1 MPPQGDVGTLPAG
14 TVRVGAVDQPG
25 IDDHH
30 VPGRHRHVHLVRMRG
45 VRGIVRVLDGGKGRI
60 VGVDDV
66 VERVRPAVRAGDHPQ
81 APVLP
86 RRVREVQEE
95 RDLGDAAGTRDR
107 MAPAP
112 PVLVPEQGRPAGRL
126 ADDVPGREARV
137 VETQSVEHRLEAGV
151 GDERRERRVVGEGD
165 EAPLGLPSG
174 PVLRAGGPEGG
185 RRECPHRLEE
195 RRGQHP
201 RDVAVALLDEPAAR
215 RRRVPCRLVA
225 VHSFPR
231 CPPGCGRDG
240 PPVPLPPDPR
250 LSRFHD
256 RVRIRADAVGR
267 GSRSRHGTP
276 SPVLRSARS
285 PRRRAAGSLP
295 RCLQALPGP
304 ASHRGKCLPDYARSS
319 SQPRGFPG
327 SRTCV
332 LGPWASR
339 RRCAIPRRGRWPKSR
354 PVCAFAHS
362 RGKSLAT
369 RAPSAIASPQP
380 APYAPSRA

>member
-1 MPPQGDVGTLPAG
+1 
-14 TVRVGAVDQPG
+14 
-25 IDDHH
+25 
-30 VPGRHRHVHLVRMRG
+30 MRG
-45 VRGIVRVLDGGKGRI
+45 VRGIVRALDGGKSRI
-60 VGVDDV
+60 VGVDDA

-137 VETQSVEHRLEAGV
+137 VQAQPVEHRLEAGV
-151 GDERRERRVVGEGD
+151 GDERRERRVVGEGN
-165 EAPLGLPSG
+165 EAPLGLPSR
-174 PVLRAGGPEGG
+174 PVLRADGPEGG
-185 RRECPHRLEE
+185 HRECPHRPEE

-201 RDVAVALLDEPAAR
+201 RYVAVAVLDEPAAC

-231 CPPGCGRDG
+231 CPPGCGRNG

-276 SPVLRSARS
+276 SPVLRSGRS
-285 PRRRAAGSLP
+285 PRRRAARREPRSGS
-295 RCLQALPGP
+295 RVRGPGATAGRSISGLRAP
-304 ASHRGKCLPDYARSS
+304 GNRGQGRSGSRSRPCGPNGYASCINPGWIHPLHARSECERFATARS
-319 SQPRGFPG
+319 TDSYTDPARLPCPAPG
-327 SRTCV
+327 STPV
-332 LGPWASR
+332 A
-339 RRCAIPRRGRWPKSR
+339 RCPLSD
-354 PVCAFAHS
+354 
-362 RGKSLAT
+362 
-369 RAPSAIASPQP
+369 
-380 APYAPSRA
+380 